1 MTEPDWQN
9 SVILAGDP
17 VDEVGRLKA
26 MDGADIVLTGSI
38 TLAHLLI
45 AEGLVDEFRMFGY
58 PAVQGAGGG
67 SSRWLLGRP
76 DVGACS
82 HVRQRRHPHVLPAEL
97 SDYFLR
103 VSRKMPM
110 PNGTRLI
117 NRVPNR

>member
-1 MTEPDWQN
+1 MNRVTKYVISSTMTEPDWQN

-58 PAVQGAGGG
+58 PAVQGAGG
-67 SSRWLLGRP
+67 SFP
-76 DVGACS
+76 MAT
-82 HVRQRRHPHVLPAEL
+82 RQ
-97 SDYFLR
+97 
-103 VSRKMPM
+103 
-110 PNGTRLI
+110 T
-117 NRVPNR
+117 